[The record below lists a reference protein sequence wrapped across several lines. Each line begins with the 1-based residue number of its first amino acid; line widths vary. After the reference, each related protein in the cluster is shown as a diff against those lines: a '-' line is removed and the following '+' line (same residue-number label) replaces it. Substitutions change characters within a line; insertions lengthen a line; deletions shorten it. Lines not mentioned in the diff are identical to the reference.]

1 MEMHQLRYAV
11 AVADAGNF
19 TRAAERSHVTQ
30 PTLSQQIL
38 NLEAEIGHK
47 LFHRLGRK
55 AVLTEAGA
63 VFLERARRILF
74 EAENAAK
81 ELSDHPSLD
90 RRITV
95 GALPTVAPYLLLPL
109 IAHFRKSH
117 PNLTIHVREDFRR
130 DLVRAVVEGELD
142 LAIVSLPVK
151 DPRLSIEPLMTEPLL
166 LVVGKDHP
174 FASRSEITLQ
184 DIAEETF
191 VTMGDSSSLAGQ
203 IRGFFGDHN
212 IEPKVGYRCAQVA
225 TLKAFVAMGAG
236 ISILPLV
243 DRMPEDTDSLVYLRL
258 AGTAPTRQLAVIR
271 HLQRYQSRGAEQF
284 LGLLRDYVAEKHTQ
298 HPFGETAPAP
308 APTPPPPA
316 AKAARPRPHTP
327 RKT

>member
-11 AVADAGNF
+11 AVADTGNF
-19 TRAAERSHVTQ
+19 TRAAERCNVTQ

-55 AVLTEAGA
+55 AVLTDAGV

-74 EAENAAK
+74 EVENASK

-95 GALPTVAPYLLLPL
+95 GALPTVAPYLLVPL
-109 IAHFRKSH
+109 IARCRKEH
-117 PNLTIHVREDFRR
+117 PNLTIHVREDFRS
-130 DLVRAVVEGELD
+130 DLVRMVVEGDLD

-151 DPRLSIEPLMTEPLL
+151 DPRISIEPLITEPLL
-166 LVVGKDHP
+166 LVVGKNHP
-174 FASRSEITLQ
+174 FANRSEISLQ

-191 VTMGDSSSLAGQ
+191 VTMGDSSTLAGQ
-203 IRGFFGDHN
+203 IRSFFGDHN
-212 IEPKVGYRCAQVA
+212 IVPKVGYRCAQVA

-243 DRMPEDTDSLVYLRL
+243 DRLPEDGESLIYLRL
-258 AGTAPTRQLAVIR
+258 AGSAPSRELGVIR

-284 LGLLRDYVAEKHTQ
+284 LAILRDYVAAQHTD
-298 HPFGETAPAP
+298 HPFPP
-308 APTPPPPA
+308 SNAPTEIPSPEPPNE
-316 AKAARPRPHTP
+316 RDEP
-327 RKT
+327 RKNSV